1 MGCQSFA
8 WWVVGIS
15 AVLFV
20 VGIIVGSMLASA
32 YVENSQ
38 ERKLYTNTNCLLVNY
53 SSASHTCESCIR
65 DYCFNYQCFDEIFYV
80 SYFIFNGT
88 LVNSTFAIYGKD
100 TQHKQ
105 TQIGAYYPCFYA
117 TKQEFP
123 VTPLS
128 SNSGI
133 GLNSVEFRESDEAM
147 PESDEAIPESGE
159 AISESDEPVPESDS
173 VHI

>member
-117 TKQEFP
+117 TKQ
-123 VTPLS
+123 VTSMIWDLPDEKLDFILLCVFF
-128 SNSGI
+128 GI
-133 GLNSVEFRESDEAM
+133 AAFSLIFIIFFACCLWKYQ
-147 PESDEAIPESGE
+147 
-159 AISESDEPVPESDS
+159 
-173 VHI
+173 